1 MVSSIL
7 TVMTYTLPIEGTTVD
22 KTKPTK
28 ILVVDD
34 DPTNFDVIEAL
45 LFHEKYTL
53 DYTSSS
59 TKVIERLKKTAF
71 DLLLVDVMMPEL
83 DGIELCRQIKLH
95 PKYKWIP
102 IIMVTA
108 LDGKQD
114 LARCLDAGADDFI
127 SKPISGV
134 ELRARVRSLLRIK
147 AQQDQIQSILA
158 LRAEMTNAII
168 HDLRNPITA
177 ILLAT
182 SSLQEMDLSPSIR
195 KKCDRIQSATIRLN
209 NLVEDILILSKLEAG
224 KLTLQPGLIQVPELL
239 NLVIKDMQI
248 IASAKSIELVHT
260 CPDAMILWGDA
271 NLLRRA
277 IENLVANAIKFS
289 PPRSAVQVIAE
300 QNAGIIIRVSDQGVG
315 IPSEKRQTIWE
326 RYESGDIS
334 ATVTSIGLGLSF
346 CKLVVEA
353 HQGRIEITDNSPSGS
368 IFTVYLPDAC
378 PIN

>member
-1 MVSSIL
+1 
-7 TVMTYTLPIEGTTVD
+7 MTYTLPIGGTTVD
-22 KTKPTK
+22 KTKPTR

-53 DYTSSS
+53 DYTSSG
-59 TKVIERLKKTAF
+59 TKVIERLKKNAF

-108 LDGKQD
+108 LDSKQD

-127 SKPISGV
+127 SKPINGV

-147 AQQDQIQSILA
+147 AQQAQIQSMLA

-177 ILLAT
+177 ILLAN
-182 SSLQEMDLSPSIR
+182 SSLQAMDLSPPIR
-195 KKCDRIQSATIRLN
+195 KKCDRIQSAITRLS

-239 NLVIKDMQI
+239 HQVIEDMQI
-248 IASAKSIELVHT
+248 IASAKSVELVHT
-260 CPDAMILWGDA
+260 CNDAMILWGDA

-289 PPRSAVQVIAE
+289 PPRSAVQLSAE

-368 IFTVYLPDAC
+368 IFSVYLPDAC